1 MKEGLRMNIK
11 NVELEIKK
19 LGINGEGIAYLN
31 KKPVFIEGA
40 FVSEKVLAYDVE
52 DHGKYYK
59 AKVSKILVQSKDRVK
74 PVCKIYDRCQVC
86 SLMPLK
92 YEEQLQAKKDYL
104 TEAVNKY
111 AKINLKVDEILACEN
126 PLNYRNSIKLP
137 FFNLKD
143 KLAVGLHKRDTN
155 HYIYL
160 KDCIVQDVNI
170 NRIVQE
176 ILPILD
182 KYRYRAYDKK
192 TKLGLRYLLVR
203 SFNDEVM
210 VTFVVGKNT
219 KLLDEVLDEIFNL
232 KNVVSINV
240 TTNTKNSNEFVV
252 EPIQTIRGKKSINAD
267 YGDFEFK
274 VSPVSFLQLNTKQA
288 IRMYDKVKE
297 LLGSNN
303 KTVLDLYC
311 GVGSITN
318 YVAGNTEKIVGIE
331 INKNAIRDAKENA
344 KKHRV
349 NNAEFVAG
357 DVEEVIK
364 KYAKN
369 KDIDAIIVDPPR
381 VGLSEYTMESIIKSK
396 TKKLI
401 YISCNPSTLGKDLSI
416 LLQYYTIKHTT
427 LVDMFAHTM
436 HVESVMLLERK

>member
-1 MKEGLRMNIK
+1 MKVDTIK
-11 NVELEIKK
+11 NIELSVKK
-19 LGINGEGIAYLN
+19 LGINGEGIAYYQ

-40 FVSEKVLAYDVE
+40 LANEEVLAYDLE
-52 DHGKYYK
+52 NHGNYYS
-59 AKVSKILVQSKDRVK
+59 AKVSKILKESPDRVK

-92 YEEQLQAKKDYL
+92 YEKQLQAKKDL
-104 TEAVNKY
+104 LIESVNKY
-111 AKINLKVDEILACEN
+111 ANYKLEINDVIKADPTI
-126 PLNYRNSIKLP
+126 NYRNSIKLP

-160 KDCIVQDVNI
+160 KDCIVQDKEI
-170 NRIVQE
+170 NRVVQE

-182 KYRYRAYDKK
+182 NYRYRAYDKK

-203 SFNDEVM
+203 SFSNEIM

-219 KLLDEVLDEIFNL
+219 KILDEVLDKIFDL
-232 KNVVSINV
+232 KGVVSVNV
-240 TTNTKNSNEFVV
+240 TTNTKNSNEIVV
-252 EPIQTIRGKKSINAD
+252 EPIQTVRGKKSINAK
-267 YGDFEFK
+267 YNDFEFK
-274 VSPVSFLQLNTKQA
+274 VSPESFMQLNTVQA
-288 IRMYDKVKE
+288 IKMYDKVKT
-297 LLGSNN
+297 LLGTNN
-303 KTVLDLYC
+303 KMVLDLYS

-318 YVAGNTEKIVGIE
+318 YVADCSEKIVGIE
-331 INKNAIRDAKENA
+331 LSKAATKDAKENA

-364 KYAKN
+364 RYAKN

-381 VGLSEYTMESIIKSK
+381 VGLSDFTIESIIKSK

-401 YISCNPSTLGKDLSI
+401 YISCNPSSLAKDLHT
-416 LLQYYTIKHTT
+416 LLKYYDIKHTT

-436 HVESVMLLERK
+436 HVETVMLLERKR